1 VPILCSPLRFGFIFE
16 PADNFQDFPSGRDS
30 YLRSARRLEHGTDLF
45 LLRMNIPIGHRNRR
59 MSGKICFSWLTFAK
73 SRTDDRDEGSSP
85 LFSPDFDR
93 VGGSRHVCTAIRGNS
108 QNAKIDPDCF
118 RPPTHLRVSVKNFQI
133 IGACQL
139 WGAWPLS
146 NSQ

>member
-1 VPILCSPLRFGFIFE
+1 MRLMVQSLLEERFKLMMHRETKDTPVYLLAIAKGGHKLQPAKDEKGNPIVSLPPPE
-16 PADNFQDFPSGRDS
+16 QDQEKM
-30 YLRSARRLEHGTDLF
+30 AEWK
-45 LLRMNIPIGHRNRR
+45 RNAL
-59 MSGKICFSWLTFAK
+59 SNSKPFA
-73 SRTDDRDEGSSP
+73 
-85 LFSPDFDR
+85 
-93 VGGSRHVCTAIRGNS
+93 AIATMPKLVS
-108 QNAKIDPDCF
+108 DCF